1 MYGDP
6 RHLHVLNHPFPTR
19 RSADLARLGGDQRQ
33 QDEPQLAAVEHPA
46 PAATFVPVV
55 AESSA
60 AAVTR
65 PETMTES
72 APAPAHSLV
81 YSMAFLMALTAAVP
95 LGSISH
101 IKLLHANFDSSK
113 IYLETIFAR
122 GNIFPRGTFANF
134 RRKS

>member
-1 MYGDP
+1 MIRRPPVSKRTYT
-6 RHLHVLNHPFPTR
+6 LFPSTTLF
-19 RSADLARLGGDQRQ
+19 RSDGGIAVARLVGDQLQ

-72 APAPAHSLV
+72 APAPAPSLV

-101 IKLLHANFDSSK
+101 IKQIGRESCW
-113 IYLETIFAR
+113 ER
-122 GNIFPRGTFANF
+122 GCR
-134 RRKS
+134 